1 MSELENEPGAEEW
14 AGNEAG
20 KRLAAELEEVQ
31 PVAPDEVT
39 DEAGTGATD
48 EAGAEV
54 TQARSKVSAAYEKTA
69 DFVVGRTL
77 GAKLSVALAERRWRR
92 AEMTPEQLKSKRRR
106 LMAGAAAAGTAVVAV
121 GAAKHGFDHHGVVA
135 GGHEHALAGS
145 GLAHHGEDLP
155 PIQAQTASKLIKA
168 VNRPHVNEHEVGA
181 MEAIA
186 SHNVLTRVFGWMRR
200 KHPGDTSAER

>member
-106 LMAGAAAAGTAVVAV
+106 LMAGAAAAGTAVVA
-121 GAAKHGFDHHGVVA
+121 

-186 SHNVLTRVFGWMRR
+186 SHNVLTRVIRV
-200 KHPGDTSAER
+200 DEA